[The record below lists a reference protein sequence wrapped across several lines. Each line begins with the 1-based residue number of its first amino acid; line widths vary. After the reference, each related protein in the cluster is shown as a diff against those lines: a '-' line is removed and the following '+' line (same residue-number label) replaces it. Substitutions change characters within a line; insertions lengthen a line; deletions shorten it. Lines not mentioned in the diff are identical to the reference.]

1 MLYVKWLPREVPLP
15 LFGHYFETAQGYDFE
30 HTSAARLEICRCDI
44 GGAKWT
50 CAGMECVLGEGDI
63 SVWPPFTP
71 MHIVAPLHHAHTTV
85 SFGVEMC
92 EVLDEDQ
99 ARAFVT
105 AHGGIA
111 RNRGIDYFMLPLHL
125 SAASSSSRDLLG
137 RIMAAVRSG
146 DATSRLRASA
156 LFLLLCEEITY
167 VTVRKLVSADAA
179 TGRVDYCRHALE
191 YVADHY
197 REEFTVNM
205 LAESIGLT
213 PNYLCTLFKQTM
225 GVTLVQYI
233 TQYRIEVAKELLQ
246 TTALPVC
253 DVAASVGFADAAY
266 FCRIFKRSEKLP
278 PTVWR
283 ASR

>member
-15 LFGHYFETAQGYDFE
+15 LFGHYFETTQGYTFE

-50 CAGMECVLGEGDI
+50 CAGMECHSEVGDI
-63 SVWPPFTP
+63 TVWPPFTH
-71 MHIVAPLHHAHTTV
+71 MRIVTPLHHAHTTV
-85 SFGVEMC
+85 SFGVEAC
-92 EVLDEDQ
+92 EILDEEQ
-99 ARAFVT
+99 ARAFVV

-111 RNRGIDYFMLPLHL
+111 RNRGIDYFMLPLRL
-125 SAASSSSRDLLG
+125 PAASSSARDLHG
-137 RIMAAVRSG
+137 RTMAAVRSG

-156 LFLLLCEEITY
+156 LFLLLCEEITC
-167 VTVRKLVSADAA
+167 VTVHKLVSADTA
-179 TGRVDYCRHALE
+179 TGRVDYCRRALE

-266 FCRIFKRSEKLP
+266 FCRVFKRSEKLP